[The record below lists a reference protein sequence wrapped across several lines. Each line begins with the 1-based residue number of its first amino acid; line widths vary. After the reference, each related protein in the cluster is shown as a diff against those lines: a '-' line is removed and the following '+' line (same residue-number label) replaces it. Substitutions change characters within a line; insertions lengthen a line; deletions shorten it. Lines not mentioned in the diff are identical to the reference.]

1 MINSVL
7 LISILVFL
15 SAGLAV
21 AGAYIFI
28 SNRRERK
35 KIIEKIRND
44 GFKLAQDH
52 GAAAFSDKGQTIK
65 QRVSA
70 SLTKLG
76 EQIKNRKKAAELSS
90 IRLKMLQAGYRKHN
104 APYLFFGFKTLLAS
118 ALPVASLF
126 AKILFLKALPSVHF
140 VFILGGSALI
150 GFMIP
155 DLWLLVKTNARKEKL
170 LEGFP
175 DALDLLVVCVEAGMG
190 LDAAINRVGDEMSLK
205 NRTLSEEFRILG
217 LELRAGMS
225 RSDALRNLAKRT
237 GLDDVSSL
245 VTLLIQTDRF
255 GTSVA
260 QALRVHASSMRTRRF
275 QKAEEIAAKLPVKL
289 VFPLIL
295 FIFPSLFVVIAG
307 PAVIRIA
314 RALLP
319 AMSGQ

>member
-1 MINSVL
+1 MINSML

-15 SAGLAV
+15 SSGLALV
-21 AGAYIFI
+21 GAYAYF
-28 SNRRERK
+28 SNKRSRR
-35 KIIEKIRND
+35 KIVEKIRTD
-44 GFKLAQDH
+44 GIRLAQEH
-52 GAAAFSDKGQTIK
+52 GTEVEPKEERTFR
-65 QRVSA
+65 QRLTN

-76 EQIKNRKKAAELSS
+76 EHIKTKKKTAEMSS
-90 IRLKMLQAGYRKHN
+90 IRMKMLQAGYRKHN

-118 ALPVASLF
+118 ALPLAALF

-140 VFILGGSALI
+140 VFILSGAGLI
-150 GFMIP
+150 GFLIP
-155 DLWLLVKTNARKEKL
+155 DLWLVLKANSRKEKL

-190 LDAAINRVGDEMSLK
+190 LDAAINRVGEEMSLK
-205 NRTLSEEFRILG
+205 NGTLSEEFRILG

-255 GTSVA
+255 GTSIA

-314 RALLP
+314 RALMP
-319 AMSGQ
+319 GMGGQ